1 MEYSASRL
9 VIVKIVSRKDM
20 SKESVNILTNRIE
33 NVIRIHRNAEDITI
47 GEVIGV
53 LEIIKLDLFQET
65 IKEREA
71 ETGI

>member
-1 MEYSASRL
+1 MEYSASRI

-33 NVIRIHRNAEDITI
+33 SVIRIHRNAEDITI

-65 IKEREA
+65 IEETEA